1 MGYKH
6 RLKCGKVSE
15 DKIFKKK
22 KKTKFSGL
30 LVFVLEAFN
39 LSVKLWATL
48 PCGLHY

>member
-15 DKIFKKK
+15 DKTLK
-22 KKTKFSGL
+22 KKTRFSGL